1 MKKLYQIILLFVGLI
16 VMDTKVQAQSS
27 GVLPYLGVAQV
38 NADSLTTEG
47 FLSADLNNES
57 SWEYNPF
64 GVFQVINFT
73 NYPNPAATSTT
84 IAYQLTDRANV
95 SLRVIDLA
103 GKQLAVLISK
113 QAQDAGKKEFFW
125 ELSKNNITS
134 GMYILVLQVDNKNYS
149 RKIIV
154 Q

>member
-1 MKKLYQIILLFVGLI
+1 MKKIYQLVLLFVCLFGMNLRAH
-16 VMDTKVQAQSS
+16 AQMND
-27 GVLPYLGVAQV
+27 VLPYMGAVQV
-38 NADSLTTEG
+38 NVDSLTNEG
-47 FLSADLNNES
+47 FLNADFNNETNWQS
-57 SWEYNPF
+57 NAF

-73 NYPNPAATSTT
+73 NYPNPAVSQTT
-84 IAYQLTDRANV
+84 VAYQLTDRATV
-95 SLRVIDLA
+95 TLRVIDLT
-103 GKQLAVLISK
+103 GKQLAVLINK
-113 QAQDAGKKEFFW
+113 QSQDAGKKEYFW